1 MTDGND
7 IPRSDIPRDDAM
19 EPELHAFAERVA
31 AGLRQPERV
40 GDGFEARLLAAI
52 AQETPAWAARPGS
65 RQAPATAEPV
75 AAGHVAPSPVVGH
88 IPRRAGGWRRAL
100 EPRTLRVSPL
110 GGLAAAA
117 AFAGIV
123 ALGTVQT
130 MRSGVA
136 TRATDTV
143 ATTPGA
149 SPDTVH
155 VVQFV
160 LVAPRAARVS
170 VVGDFNDWKVDA
182 TPLRPVRGGGVW
194 MVSLP
199 LPEGRHEYSFVV
211 DGKTWVADPSAPVA
225 VESDFG
231 APSSVVTVGEVQS

>member
-31 AGLRQPERV
+31 SGLRGPERV
-40 GDGFEARLLAAI
+40 DAGFEAKLLAAI
-52 AQETPAWAARPGS
+52 AQETPPWAAGAAT
-65 RQAPATAEPV
+65 RQAPVATPAVP
-75 AAGHVAPSPVVGH
+75 ATTIAPSPVIGE

-100 EPRTLRVSPL
+100 EPRTFRLSPL

-130 MRSGVA
+130 MLSRG
-136 TRATDTV
+136 TIRATDTV
-143 ATTPGA
+143 AMVAGA
-149 SPDTVH
+149 TPDTVH

-170 VVGDFNDWKVDA
+170 VVGDFNDWRVDA

-211 DGKTWVADPSAPVA
+211 DGQTWVADPSAPVA